1 MSGFS
6 ISETIQPNTQKKE
19 QTGSQIII
27 QDNEGIPE
35 AAIRTLIRKMMTLP
49 DEDTAFLQKDIPD
62 EIWNSLP
69 TVEEIEKELE

>member
-1 MSGFS
+1 MCGQV
-6 ISETIQPNTQKKE
+6 ICLKRVDPCDEDDTQKKE

-62 EIWNSLP
+62 EIWILLTNY
-69 TVEEIEKELE
+69 